1 MPYKRTWV
9 KDLSIQ
15 ELSKRLKNGENVY
28 HDQDEGFIAIVD
40 GLMMK
45 WKNGEA
51 VEINPTFRPQNPH
64 LYFLDEE
71 LFQLKEGKEY
81 ETKSGN
87 KAIITFDSGE
97 MGYPY
102 RGIIIGFPHL
112 CCWDVNGKIEI
123 KAGCSAE
130 FDIVGIW
137 KEKGEEENV

>member
-1 MPYKRTWV
+1 MPYKRLWI
-9 KDLSIQ
+9 KDLPIQ
-15 ELSKRLKNGENVY
+15 EVSRRLKGGENVY

-71 LFQLKEGKEY
+71 LFQLEVGKEY

-97 MGYPY
+97 MNYPY
-102 RGIIIGFPHL
+102 RGTIIGFPHL
-112 CCWDVNGKIEI
+112 CRWDADGKIEI
-123 KAGCSAE
+123 KAECSAK
-130 FDIVGIW
+130 FDIVEIW
-137 KEKGEEENV
+137 KEEGEKENV

>member
-1 MPYKRTWV
+1 MPYKRLWI
-9 KDLSIQ
+9 KDLPIQ
-15 ELSKRLKNGENVY
+15 EVSRRLKGGENVY

-40 GLMMK
+40 GLLMK

-51 VEINPTFRPQNPH
+51 VEINSTFRPQNPH

-71 LFQLKEGKEY
+71 LFQLEVGKEY

-97 MGYPY
+97 MDYPY
-102 RGIIIGFPHL
+102 RGTIIGFPHL
-112 CCWDVNGKIEI
+112 CRWDADGKIEI
-123 KAGCSAE
+123 KAECSAE

-137 KEKGEEENV
+137 KEKGEKEDV

>member
-1 MPYKRTWV
+1 MPYKRLWI
-9 KDLSIQ
+9 KDLPIQ
-15 ELSKRLKNGENVY
+15 EVSRRLKGGENVY

-71 LFQLKEGKEY
+71 LFQLEVGKEY

-97 MGYPY
+97 MDYPY
-102 RGIIIGFPHL
+102 RGTIIGFPHL
-112 CCWDVNGKIEI
+112 CFWNADGKIEI

-137 KEKGEEENV
+137 KEKGEKENV